1 MRRNRKM
8 NKKDIYE
15 LLKGYREDLDNLDS
29 ITKCEDIQ
37 KRRSELE
44 KMLQSLSVLLIN
56 ISKEKITPILFNT
69 IELFNNEIQEKIW
82 DTKRKEQYKL

>member
-1 MRRNRKM
+1 M

>member
-1 MRRNRKM
+1 
-8 NKKDIYE
+8 
-15 LLKGYREDLDNLDS
+15 
-29 ITKCEDIQ
+29 
-37 KRRSELE
+37 
-44 KMLQSLSVLLIN
+44 MLQSLSVLLIN